1 MFERMAW
8 PSWLF
13 LEQSTRNALCFAK
26 GINMLFSDW
35 SALAFS
41 LAALLQVYHAL
52 SYFFHLLRLSV
63 SQSLNG
69 AYHWSVLSR
78 LCCRPKLQKCK
89 SYFDFGS
96 PNMSKL
102 ITYDVQLNMLD
113 HGRHCTVD
121 MAILEYC
128 GTPWLL
134 FQTSNGC
141 VGLTCESRRQTRQCI
156 NTCKLLPWTDWKTG
170 KEVGKSHTPGATL
183 VHGVCILCFN
193 FLQFLGWKGTQMS

>member
-1 MFERMAW
+1 
-8 PSWLF
+8 
-13 LEQSTRNALCFAK
+13 
-26 GINMLFSDW
+26 MLFSDW

-128 GTPWLL
+128 GTPWLFFYFFTTPL
-134 FQTSNGC
+134 FC
-141 VGLTCESRRQTRQCI
+141 CFRQATGALAWPANLGDKQDHASTHA
-156 NTCKLLPWTDWKTG
+156 NFYHEQTG
-170 KEVGKSHTPGATL
+170 KLE
-183 VHGVCILCFN
+183 
-193 FLQFLGWKGTQMS
+193 KG